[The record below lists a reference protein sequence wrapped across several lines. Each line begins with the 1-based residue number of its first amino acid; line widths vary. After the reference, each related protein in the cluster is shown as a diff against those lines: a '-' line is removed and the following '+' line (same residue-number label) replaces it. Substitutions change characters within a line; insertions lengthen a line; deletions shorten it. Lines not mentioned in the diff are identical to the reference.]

1 VTPLY
6 ARMLGAV
13 ALGALVGAL
22 FGANAA
28 WLEIPGQ
35 LVLRALSA
43 LAPPLVLLVIIRALL
58 QFRLTGR
65 QAGRLVG
72 LLLLN
77 TLVAI
82 SIGLAVANLLQ
93 PGHWAGSLQV
103 VEPVGPAAKANSTL
117 TQFLDSI
124 PKSLL
129 GPLGDNGKVTSVIV
143 LAIVLGMALR
153 RVKEHPLRTVEDLVH
168 VGLETAVAVLGWIL
182 EILPLAVFGIVAGIV
197 GVKGF
202 GDVVALG
209 AFVVTVLLALGCQAA
224 YYLIRIRAG
233 SWVSPWALLGGTRDA
248 LALAFST
255 SSSTAAMPLTYACLR
270 DKVGVREESAS
281 LGALVGANFNND
293 GTALYE
299 AMSAL
304 FVAQLIGLQLSLDQQ
319 LLTVLTSMAA
329 SIGAAG
335 IPEAGLVTMTI
346 VFNAVGL
353 PLEYIAMLLTVDWF
367 LDRCRTVINVMGD
380 LNVSCLLDGRIPPT
394 RSTDS
399 NV

>member
-1 VTPLY
+1 
-6 ARMLGAV
+6 M

-28 WLEIPGQ
+28 WLEIPGR

-43 LAPPLVLLVIIRALL
+43 LAPPLVLLAIIRALL

-82 SIGLAVANLLQ
+82 GIGLAVANLLQ

-117 TQFLDSI
+117 TQFLDSV

-129 GPLGDNGKVTSVIV
+129 GPLGDDGKVLSVIF
-143 LAIVLGMALR
+143 LAVVLGLALR

-168 VGLETAVAVLGWIL
+168 VALESLIVGAALDHRRDSAGRVRHRGQHRGRQRVWRLRRPGRVRGGGAGGTGVAGDLLSG
-182 EILPLAVFGIVAGIV
+182 AGARGIV
-197 GVKGF
+197 GI
-202 GDVVALG
+202 A
-209 AFVVTVLLALGCQAA
+209 ARLLL
-224 YYLIRIRAG
+224 R
-233 SWVSPWALLGGTRDA
+233 GTRDA
-248 LALAFST
+248 LVMAFST
-255 SSSTAAMPLTYACLR
+255 GSSTATMPVTYACLR
-270 DKVGVREESAS
+270 EKVGLREESAS
-281 LGALVGANFNND
+281 MGALVGANFNND

-304 FVAQLIGLQLSLDQQ
+304 FVSQLHRHC
-319 LLTVLTSMAA
+319 
-329 SIGAAG
+329 
-335 IPEAGLVTMTI
+335 
-346 VFNAVGL
+346 N
-353 PLEYIAMLLTVDWF
+353 
-367 LDRCRTVINVMGD
+367 
-380 LNVSCLLDGRIPPT
+380 
-394 RSTDS
+394 
-399 NV
+399 